1 MVMEQKPDFSGEYT
15 LDLKASELDGDAA
28 TVRSA
33 VLRIH
38 HSEPIVRVQ
47 CEFVFEENSLN
58 YKVERETDGR
68 DVVDGNESSTTSSL
82 RWFGASLV
90 FDDRT
95 DGPGEAPVTTSWRY
109 ELDPSGRLLTA
120 IERRRGG
127 GRDRDNVWV
136 FDRR

>member
-15 LDLKASELDGDAA
+15 LDLKASALNGDVA

-47 CEFVFEENSLN
+47 CEFLFEENSLN
-58 YKVERETDGR
+58 YKLERETDGR

-95 DGPGEAPVTTSWRY
+95 DVSGAPVIMSWRY
-109 ELDPSGRLLTA
+109 ELDPSGRRLTA

-127 GRDRDNVWV
+127 GRDQDNVWV

>member
-1 MVMEQKPDFSGEYT
+1 MVTEHKPDFSGEYT
-15 LDLKASELDGDAA
+15 LDLKASELGVDAA

-33 VLRIH
+33 VLRIDH
-38 HSEPIVRVQ
+38 REPLVRVQ
-47 CEFVFEENSLN
+47 GEFAFEGNSLN
-58 YKVERETDGR
+58 YKLERETDGR
-68 DVVDGNESSTTSSL
+68 DVVDGKEPPTTSSL

-95 DGPGEAPVTTSWRY
+95 DVPGAPVIMSWRY
-109 ELDPSGRLLTA
+109 ELDPSGRRLTA

-127 GRDRDNVWV
+127 GPDQDNVWV

>member
-1 MVMEQKPDFSGEYT
+1 MVTEQKPDFSGEYI

-33 VLRIH
+33 VLRINH
-38 HSEPIVRVQ
+38 TEPLVRVQ
-47 CEFVFEENSLN
+47 GEFVSEGSSSN
-58 YKVERETDGR
+58 YNLERETDGR
-68 DVVDGNESSTTSSL
+68 DHVDGKEPPTTSSL

-95 DGPGEAPVTTSWRY
+95 DVPGETPVTTSWRY
-109 ELDPSGRLLTA
+109 ELDASGNRLTA